1 MVHANLFANLMMKQ
15 HKSTSNPTIVKQTQR
30 SIEKRLS
37 QLSVI
42 NEIFEDSE
50 DYHEQGLKQKLI
62 TKT

>member
-1 MVHANLFANLMMKQ
+1 MMKQ
-15 HKSTSNPTIVKQTQR
+15 HKSTSNPTIIKQTQR

-42 NEIFEDSE
+42 NEIFENSE